1 MMRKFTTKTT
11 FTVHELFV
19 TLAKSEKQ
27 KNSKMIKFNQISNL
41 KSVTNSKVSNLSKKP
56 L

>member
-19 TLAKSEKQ
+19 TLAKSEKTK
-27 KNSKMIKFNQISNL
+27 KND
-41 KSVTNSKVSNLSKKP
+41 KV
-56 L
+56 